1 MEENM
6 VKWLSRLSTILSLTH
21 IYTHLDVAF
30 FSFFFFFFLFQASY
44 SKRGTYF
51 PNWCNLK
58 TSVMALQCRSTLLF
72 SVRRLVK
79 LVTYANLNFAECILY
94 LFYFLCV
101 CRKPCKS
108 PAVTSQQKHFK
119 VKSTV

>member
-1 MEENM
+1 M

-30 FSFFFFFFLFQASY
+30 FSFFFFLFQASY

-94 LFYFLCV
+94 LFYFFVCV
-101 CRKPCKS
+101 QETLQEPSCDFSAKTLQS
-108 PAVTSQQKHFK
+108 
-119 VKSTV
+119 